1 MAKKKRYDYVREH
14 FNKLGWLTSKIEVY
28 DGMKMHDAFGCADML
43 VVAPERLIMIQVCG
57 ASDWKK
63 HIDKLTPLNNLV
75 PISKNATLYQIGV
88 DKRKIGN
95 MERWVY
101 QIGIYKLDSDGKPVL
116 DKLNSFKDKEVNLET
131 LVEYEKDSY

>member
-28 DGMKMHDAFGCADML
+28 NGGIMRDAFGCADML

-57 ASDWKK
+57 ASDWKA
-63 HIDKLTPLNNLV
+63 HIDKLTPLKNLI
-75 PISKNATLYQIGV
+75 PIASQATLYQIGV

-95 MERWVY
+95 QERWVY
-101 QIGIYKLDSDGKPVL
+101 QIGIYKLDSDGSVVL
-116 DKLNSFKDKEVNLET
+116 DKLNTFKDKDIDLDI
-131 LVEYEKDSY
+131 LVEFEKENY